1 MPREDWNVENK
12 SIQTLMVV
20 RMQDIQ
26 RNDLP
31 TLEYDDLEAYL
42 KKLLWKRNSPKTLSQ
57 AARDILNVKA
67 DDLVRFMSTQAVKDG
82 ASGNLSDFTFL
93 VLSSLLQL

>member
-31 TLEYDDLEAYL
+31 TLEYDDLEA
-42 KKLLWKRNSPKTLSQ
+42 
-57 AARDILNVKA
+57 
-67 DDLVRFMSTQAVKDG
+67 
-82 ASGNLSDFTFL
+82 
-93 VLSSLLQL
+93 

>member
-57 AARDILNVKA
+57 AASDILNVKA

-82 ASGNLSDFTFL
+82 ASGNLSDFMDIL
-93 VLSSLLQL
+93 GGRK